1 MNDNDFLNR
10 ILNLMKRIMA
20 KNSMDQNLD
29 LTLRKQEWNKLNFCL
44 GWEQEDFGKMV
55 KRRGLTRVTSVSLS

>member
-1 MNDNDFLNR
+1 
-10 ILNLMKRIMA
+10 MKRIMA